1 MKITER
7 EKRFL
12 LDIARESIRS
22 CISSSG
28 FRYEPD
34 LQPIISLDR
43 PTVLENVGGY
53 VSLYLNGE
61 LRGCVDTFNPNY
73 PLFLVIRDMA
83 MESAV
88 NDKRFSPVNFVEF
101 NDLIIEVT
109 VVVSPKEHIVFN
121 EKQFGI
127 K

>member
-1 MKITER
+1 MIN
-7 EKRFL
+7 L
-12 LDIARESIRS
+12 ILHSLSS
-22 CISSSG
+22 CFVNSAHSW
-28 FRYEPD
+28 
-34 LQPIISLDR
+34 ISLDR

>member
-88 NDKRFSPVNFVEF
+88 NDKRYRLMMCDS
-101 NDLIIEVT
+101 
-109 VVVSPKEHIVFN
+109 SRW
-121 EKQFGI
+121 
-127 K
+127 